1 MKEKMEIQ
9 LNTIKGGKIVHTFYD
24 SLENCKKDNK
34 GNWLIDK
41 NLPDNSRH
49 VYVIFMRSGKELFS
63 CMPYSTFKILRH
75 TDFTIGDEIYD
86 IAIY

>member
-41 NLPDNSRH
+41 KLHSNCRH
-49 VYVIFMRSGKELFS
+49 VFVGFWRSGRKMFA
-63 CMPYSTFKILRH
+63 CMPYITFKILRH
-75 TDFTIGDEIYD
+75 TDFTIGDENYD